1 MLRMMSNTKN
11 LLLLVIALGGTALF
25 MGCSSTPDS
34 PGLEYMP
41 DMYRSPAIEAY
52 VDYGQDPYYFGDSTA
67 EAQRGTPSA
76 RIPAGGTIP
85 YAGARVF

>member
-52 VDYGQDPYYFGDSTA
+52 VDYG
-67 EAQRGTPSA
+67 
-76 RIPAGGTIP
+76 
-85 YAGARVF
+85 